1 MLRTPF
7 PDKNLE
13 PTLIRKFS
21 AYLIHKGW
29 TQVDHPNTR
38 IILFYGL
45 LDDEGEPLQLILPAN
60 TTFLDTRL
68 RIAEA
73 LDLLSIVQ
81 QESHAA
87 IFDQIMATELEK
99 RPEAVRFLKWLA
111 PIFHKDF
118 GNAAFASSG
127 EHDSI
132 ATRKLIAD
140 GLLDKEFPNISF
152 KLFSSNDGYEIV
164 IQTSNAAY
172 NGRIVAFG
180 AGKDS
185 ISLLGVISGGHE
197 VYDDFV
203 SNLFF
208 KGNYSR
214 PTLTPLALLDETT
227 LSYFFQEGQVSQPA
241 LSNSVNSA
249 ATESGKK
256 AWERIAQ
263 SEHTAQPLRET
274 IEAILKKQQQF

>member
-1 MLRTPF
+1 MLRTQF
-7 PDKNLE
+7 PDTDLE
-13 PTLIRKFS
+13 PTLIRKFLT
-21 AYLIHKGW
+21 YLLRKGW

-38 IILFYGL
+38 IILFYGP

-81 QESHAA
+81 QESQAA
-87 IFDQIMATELEK
+87 IFDQITATEIEE
-99 RPEAVRFLKWLA
+99 PFQAVRDFGFLRWLA

-140 GLLDKEFPNISF
+140 GLLDEKFPNISF
-152 KLFSSNDGYEIV
+152 KFFSSNNGYEIV
-164 IQTSNAAY
+164 IQTSDAAY
-172 NGRIVAFG
+172 DGRIVAFG

-208 KGNYSR
+208 KGNYSKS
-214 PTLTPLALLDETT
+214 TLAPLALLDEKT

-249 ATESGKK
+249 ATSSGKK
-256 AWERIAQ
+256 AWERIAL
-263 SEHTAQPLRET
+263 SEHTAQLVRET
-274 IEAILKKQQQF
+274 IEAILKKQ

>member
-7 PDKNLE
+7 PDPNLE
-13 PTLIRKFS
+13 PTLIRKFTT
-21 AYLIHKGW
+21 YLIRKGW

-38 IILFYGL
+38 IILFYGP
-45 LDDEGEPLQLILPAN
+45 LDDQGEPLQLILPAS

-87 IFDQIMATELEK
+87 IFDQIMATEIEK
-99 RPEAVRFLKWLA
+99 PPKPVRDFGFLKWLT
-111 PIFHKDF
+111 PIFHIDH

-127 EHDSI
+127 DHDSI
-132 ATRKLIAD
+132 ATRNLIAE
-140 GLLDKEFPNISF
+140 GLVDEEFSDLSF
-152 KLFSSNDGYEIV
+152 KFFSSNDGYEIV
-164 IQTSNAAY
+164 IRTSNAAY

-180 AGKDS
+180 AGKDTV
-185 ISLLGVISGGHE
+185 SLLGVISGGHE

-208 KGNYSR
+208 KGSYSKS
-214 PTLTPLALLDETT
+214 TLAPLALLDEKT
-227 LSYFFQEGQVSQPA
+227 LSDFFEGGQVSQPA

-249 ATESGKK
+249 ATSSGKK

-263 SEHTAQPLRET
+263 SEHTAQPVRKT
-274 IEAILKKQQQF
+274 IEAILKKQ